1 MHPERRPA
9 HSSLVRP
16 PGAGWPAEGPE
27 PVRAVGLD
35 LGERRIGV
43 AMTDAGGRLALPYK
57 VVERSGDSARDR
69 AVLAAI
75 VAEVGAGIV
84 VVGLPLALSGRTGPA
99 ADAAAA
105 EAAALAEVMA
115 VPVVTFDERL
125 TTIEAAR
132 RRRER
137 EGAARSGAGRGGIG
151 SGDRSKGRPRERRSQ
166 SPTGP
171 SRQRRSGLDA
181 EAAAI
186 MLEAWLGA
194 AR

>member
-1 MHPERRPA
+1 M
-9 HSSLVRP
+9 
-16 PGAGWPAEGPE
+16 
-27 PVRAVGLD
+27 RAVGLD

-57 VVERSGDSARDR
+57 VVERSGDSVRDR

-75 VAEVGAGIV
+75 VDEVGAEIV
-84 VVGLPLALSGRTGPA
+84 VVGMPLALSGKVGKA
-99 ADAAAA
+99 ARAAAE
-105 EAAALAEVMA
+105 EAAALGEVLA

-125 TTIEAAR
+125 TTVEAAR

-137 EGAARSGAGRGGIG
+137 GEAERSRWAAAPKGGNGDSNGGGRRGGGRAGRL
-151 SGDRSKGRPRERRSQ
+151 RERRPPKAS
-166 SPTGP
+166 GP
-171 SRQRRSGLDA
+171 SRQRRGVLDA

-194 AR
+194 ER